1 MKNRILESLILAAA
15 IVTFGGFICCGLS
28 KMGHRERTVSVRGLA
43 EKEVLADKVFWSVSF
58 TEVGN
63 EISAIYRNVAEKDSL
78 IIKFFLERGI
88 DREDITVN
96 APGIADALADRY
108 REKLPENRYTMTST
122 ITLASSQVENV
133 RTLQSE
139 IAELAAQGIALDVG
153 YANYEFTGLNA
164 IKPQMIEEATKN
176 ARAAAEKFAKD
187 SDSELGKIRNAQ
199 QGVFSIDNRDENT
212 PYIKKVRVVTYV
224 DFMLDD

>member
-1 MKNRILESLILAAA
+1 MKNRILESLILAVA
-15 IVTFGGFICCGLS
+15 IVVFGSFICCGLS
-28 KMGHRERTVSVRGLA
+28 KIGNRERTVSVRGLA
-43 EKEVLADKVFWSVSF
+43 EKEVQADKVFWSVRFS
-58 TEVGN
+58 EVGN
-63 EISAIYRNVAEKDSL
+63 EIPAIYRNVEEKDSL
-78 IIKFFLERGI
+78 VIKFFLERGI

-96 APGIADALADRY
+96 APDIADALADRY

-122 ITLASSQVENV
+122 ITVASTQVKNV
-133 RTLQSE
+133 RKLQSE
-139 IAELAAQGIALDVG
+139 IAKLAAQGIALDAG
-153 YANYEFTGLNA
+153 FANYEFTGLNA
-164 IKPQMIEEATKN
+164 IKPEMIEEATKN

-199 QGVFSIDNRDENT
+199 QGVFSIDDRDENT

>member
-15 IVTFGGFICCGLS
+15 IVIFGGFICCGLS
-28 KMGHRERTVSVRGLA
+28 KMGNRERTVSVRGLA

-63 EISAIYRNVAEKDSL
+63 EISAVYRNVADKDSL
-78 IIKFFLERGI
+78 VIKFFVDRGI
-88 DREDITVN
+88 AREDITVN
-96 APGIADALADRY
+96 ALDITDALANPY
-108 REKLPENRYTMTST
+108 MEKRPENRYMMTST

-139 IAELAAQGIALDVG
+139 IAELAARGIALNAG
-153 YANYEFTGLNA
+153 FANYAFTGLNA

-199 QGVFSIDNRDENT
+199 QGLFSIENRDENT
-212 PYIKKVRVVTYV
+212 SYIKKIRVVTYV

>member
-15 IVTFGGFICCGLS
+15 IVIFGGFICCGLS
-28 KMGHRERTVSVRGLA
+28 KMGNRERTVSVRGLA

-63 EISAIYRNVAEKDSL
+63 EISAVYRNVADKDPL
-78 IIKFFLERGI
+78 VIKFFVDRGI
-88 DREDITVN
+88 AREDITVN
-96 APGIADALADRY
+96 APDITDALANPY
-108 REKLPENRYTMTST
+108 MEKRPENRYMMTST

-139 IAELAAQGIALDVG
+139 IAELAARGIALNAG
-153 YANYEFTGLNA
+153 FANYAFTGLNA

-199 QGVFSIDNRDENT
+199 QGLFSIENRDENT
-212 PYIKKVRVVTYV
+212 SYIKKIRVVTYV

>member
-15 IVTFGGFICCGLS
+15 IVVFGGFICCGFS
-28 KMGHRERTVSVRGLA
+28 KMGNRERTVSVRGLA
-43 EKEVLADKVFWSVSF
+43 EKEVPADKAFWSVSF
-58 TEVGN
+58 SEVGN
-63 EISAIYRNVAEKDSL
+63 EIPAIYRNVAEKDSL

-122 ITLASSQVENV
+122 ITVASTQVEKV
-133 RTLQSE
+133 RKLQSE
-139 IAELAAQGIALDVG
+139 IAKLAAQGIALDVG